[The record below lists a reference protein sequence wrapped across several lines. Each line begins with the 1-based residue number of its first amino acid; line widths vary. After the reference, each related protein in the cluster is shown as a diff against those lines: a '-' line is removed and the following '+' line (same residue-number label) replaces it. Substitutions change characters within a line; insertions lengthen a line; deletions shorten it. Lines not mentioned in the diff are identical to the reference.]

1 MGHGLG
7 GVLSATPAFSCL
19 RPARSLTS
27 LENVRWV
34 TAYRT
39 PRTTLRNLYTA
50 SRAGL
55 TGGRSWDIG
64 SESWLRGGGLPA
76 AGSFARSPSRLTAS
90 ADPSFAKVS
99 TSHERWPPCS
109 GDRSVAALRRSRRE
123 PVARLG
129 LLPFA
134 GPGATA
140 ACRGRRVI
148 RVAGL
153 EVGYRGSL
161 VRWAAHMVQGVRHP
175 HASMSTGTFITGLPC
190 SASSE

>member
-19 RPARSLTS
+19 RPAHALTS
-27 LENVRWV
+27 LKSIGWITV
-34 TAYRT
+34 YRT
-39 PRTTLRNLYTA
+39 PRTALRNLYTA

-55 TGGRSWDIG
+55 TGRRDWDIG

-76 AGSFARSPSRLTAS
+76 AGSFARSPSGPTAS

-99 TSHERWPPCS
+99 TSHKRWRPCS

-123 PVARLG
+123 PVTRLG

-134 GPGATA
+134 AAGGASGLSRSVDSSG
-140 ACRGRRVI
+140 CG
-148 RVAGL
+148 VAGRL
-153 EVGYRGSL
+153 PRVLGEVGRQM
-161 VRWAAHMVQGVRHP
+161 VRCR
-175 HASMSTGTFITGLPC
+175 S
-190 SASSE
+190 